1 MLAIGDNEIFFLISI
16 VNLNLRQKQ
25 RISVKHGEGGN
36 KKDDKTTEATAASPF
51 SVKVHQDVVQLHVA
65 IEHWM

>member
-1 MLAIGDNEIFFLISI
+1 MLAIGDNEKKILMSI

-25 RISVKHGEGGN
+25 RISGKHGEGGN

-51 SVKVHQDVVQLHVA
+51 SVKVHQDIVQLHVA